1 MPPRL
6 QREASI
12 KAHSLEKLSVELA
25 DRQTANAMDMDYE
38 RLRQQLQAARTNL
51 ILCSDKLES
60 EWGAW
65 DAEQSRDQE
74 IS

>member
-1 MPPRL
+1 MPLRL

-60 EWGAW
+60 ECGGLGCRAV
-65 DAEQSRDQE
+65 
-74 IS
+74 